1 MKTSTKILLT
11 IFCILSI
18 TAFLLID
25 SFFVAPDRFITRHVT
40 IDNEQIT
47 EQLDNMNIL
56 FFSDLKYG
64 IYMNEERLNKL
75 VDTINASGADVVLF
89 GGDIY
94 GDSVTVDDHSTSLIT
109 KAFSNIQAKYGK
121 FAVYGDIDGASDV
134 MKSTVNAIYDASDF
148 EVIQNTSFQIHK
160 NGSQFI
166 TVVGLDNGID
176 GTKDIDGAYSNVSKD
191 SYVMTLCHT
200 PDTVNEVPKDL
211 TDYFLAGHSLGG
223 QANFIFTSFYEPA
236 CATQYLRG
244 KHLID
249 NTFTLDIT
257 NGTGT
262 VNQDVRLF
270 TPAEVVVYTLKMTQ
284 KKEETLPSSKLDTT
298 TPAPTED
305 TTSQEETTPEETP
318 QEENHE
324 E

>member
-1 MKTSTKILLT
+1 M
-11 IFCILSI
+11 LSI

-25 SFFVAPDRFITRHVT
+25 SFFVAPARFITRHVT
-40 IDNEQIT
+40 IDNEQIP

-270 TPAEVVVYTLKMTQ
+270 TPAEVVVYTLK
-284 KKEETLPSSKLDTT
+284 
-298 TPAPTED
+298 
-305 TTSQEETTPEETP
+305 
-318 QEENHE
+318 
-324 E
+324 

>member
-1 MKTSTKILLT
+1 M
-11 IFCILSI
+11 LSI

-25 SFFVAPDRFITRHVT
+25 SFFVAPARFITRHVT
-40 IDNEQIT
+40 IDNEQIP

-257 NGTGT
+257 NGAGT

>member
-40 IDNEQIT
+40 IDNEQIP

-176 GTKDIDGAYSNVSKD
+176 GTKDIDGAYSNVFKD

>member
-1 MKTSTKILLT
+1 M
-11 IFCILSI
+11 LSI

-25 SFFVAPDRFITRHVT
+25 SFFVAPARFITRHVT
-40 IDNEQIT
+40 IDNEQIP

-298 TPAPTED
+298 TPSPTED

>member
-1 MKTSTKILLT
+1 M
-11 IFCILSI
+11 LSI

-40 IDNEQIT
+40 IDNEQIP

-298 TPAPTED
+298 TPSPTED

>member
-1 MKTSTKILLT
+1 M
-11 IFCILSI
+11 LSI

-40 IDNEQIT
+40 IDDEQIP

-94 GDSVTVDDHSTSLIT
+94 GDSVTVDDHSTSIIT

-257 NGTGT
+257 NGAGT

-298 TPAPTED
+298 TPSPTED
-305 TTSQEETTPEETP
+305 TTSQEETTPEKTP

>member
-1 MKTSTKILLT
+1 M
-11 IFCILSI
+11 LSI

-25 SFFVAPDRFITRHVT
+25 SFFVAPARFITRHVT
-40 IDNEQIT
+40 IDNEQIP

-298 TPAPTED
+298 TPSPTED
-305 TTSQEETTPEETP
+305 TTSQEETTPEKTP

>member
-1 MKTSTKILLT
+1 
-11 IFCILSI
+11 
-18 TAFLLID
+18 
-25 SFFVAPDRFITRHVT
+25 
-40 IDNEQIT
+40 
-47 EQLDNMNIL
+47 
-56 FFSDLKYG
+56 
-64 IYMNEERLNKL
+64 
-75 VDTINASGADVVLF
+75 
-89 GGDIY
+89 
-94 GDSVTVDDHSTSLIT
+94 
-109 KAFSNIQAKYGK
+109 
-121 FAVYGDIDGASDV
+121 
-134 MKSTVNAIYDASDF
+134 
-148 EVIQNTSFQIHK
+148 
-160 NGSQFI
+160 
-166 TVVGLDNGID
+166 
-176 GTKDIDGAYSNVSKD
+176 
-191 SYVMTLCHT
+191 MTLCHT

-270 TPAEVVVYTLKMTQ
+270 TPAEIVVYTLKMTQ

-318 QEENHE
+318 QEENHGE
-324 E
+324 

>member
-1 MKTSTKILLT
+1 M
-11 IFCILSI
+11 
-18 TAFLLID
+18 
-25 SFFVAPDRFITRHVT
+25 APDRFITRHVT
-40 IDNEQIT
+40 IDNEQIP

>member
-1 MKTSTKILLT
+1 M
-11 IFCILSI
+11 LSI

-40 IDNEQIT
+40 IDNEQIP

-109 KAFSNIQAKYGK
+109 KAVSNIQAKYGK

>member
-1 MKTSTKILLT
+1 M
-11 IFCILSI
+11 LSI

-25 SFFVAPDRFITRHVT
+25 SFFVAPARFITRHVT
-40 IDNEQIT
+40 IDNEQIP

>member
-1 MKTSTKILLT
+1 M
-11 IFCILSI
+11 LSI

-40 IDNEQIT
+40 IDNEQIP

-166 TVVGLDNGID
+166 PVVGLDNGID

>member
-1 MKTSTKILLT
+1 M
-11 IFCILSI
+11 LSI

-25 SFFVAPDRFITRHVT
+25 SFFVAPARFITRHVT
-40 IDNEQIT
+40 IDNEQIP

-284 KKEETLPSSKLDTT
+284 KKEETLPSSKLDT
-298 TPAPTED
+298 D
-305 TTSQEETTPEETP
+305 RKSVV
-318 QEENHE
+318 
-324 E
+324 

>member
-1 MKTSTKILLT
+1 M
-11 IFCILSI
+11 LSI

-40 IDNEQIT
+40 IDNEQIP

-236 CATQYLRG
+236 YATQYLRG

-298 TPAPTED
+298 TPSPTED

-318 QEENHE
+318 QKENHE

>member
-1 MKTSTKILLT
+1 M
-11 IFCILSI
+11 LSI

-40 IDNEQIT
+40 IDNEQIP

-134 MKSTVNAIYDASDF
+134 MKSTINAIYDASDF

>member
-1 MKTSTKILLT
+1 M
-11 IFCILSI
+11 LSI

-25 SFFVAPDRFITRHVT
+25 SFFVALDRFITRHVT
-40 IDNEQIT
+40 IDNEQIP

>member
-1 MKTSTKILLT
+1 M
-11 IFCILSI
+11 LSI

-40 IDNEQIT
+40 IDDEQIP

-257 NGTGT
+257 NGAGT

-298 TPAPTED
+298 TPSPTED
-305 TTSQEETTPEETP
+305 TTSQEETTPEKTP

>member
-1 MKTSTKILLT
+1 M
-11 IFCILSI
+11 LSI

-25 SFFVAPDRFITRHVT
+25 SFFVAPARFITRHVT
-40 IDNEQIT
+40 IDNEQIP

-223 QANFIFTSFYEPA
+223 QANFIFTSFYEPDY
-236 CATQYLRG
+236 ATQYLRG

>member
-1 MKTSTKILLT
+1 
-11 IFCILSI
+11 
-18 TAFLLID
+18 
-25 SFFVAPDRFITRHVT
+25 
-40 IDNEQIT
+40 
-47 EQLDNMNIL
+47 MNIL

>member
-1 MKTSTKILLT
+1 M
-11 IFCILSI
+11 LSI

-40 IDNEQIT
+40 IDNEQIP

-236 CATQYLRG
+236 YATQYLRG

-284 KKEETLPSSKLDTT
+284 KK
-298 TPAPTED
+298 
-305 TTSQEETTPEETP
+305 
-318 QEENHE
+318 
-324 E
+324 

>member
-1 MKTSTKILLT
+1 M
-11 IFCILSI
+11 LSI

-25 SFFVAPDRFITRHVT
+25 SFFVAPARFITRHVT
-40 IDNEQIT
+40 IDDEQIP

-257 NGTGT
+257 NGAGT

>member
-1 MKTSTKILLT
+1 M
-11 IFCILSI
+11 LSI

-40 IDNEQIT
+40 IDDEQIP

-211 TDYFLAGHSLGG
+211 TDYFLAGHSLCG

-236 CATQYLRG
+236 YATQYLRG

>member
-1 MKTSTKILLT
+1 
-11 IFCILSI
+11 
-18 TAFLLID
+18 
-25 SFFVAPDRFITRHVT
+25 
-40 IDNEQIT
+40 
-47 EQLDNMNIL
+47 
-56 FFSDLKYG
+56 
-64 IYMNEERLNKL
+64 
-75 VDTINASGADVVLF
+75 
-89 GGDIY
+89 
-94 GDSVTVDDHSTSLIT
+94 
-109 KAFSNIQAKYGK
+109 
-121 FAVYGDIDGASDV
+121 
-134 MKSTVNAIYDASDF
+134 
-148 EVIQNTSFQIHK
+148 
-160 NGSQFI
+160 
-166 TVVGLDNGID
+166 
-176 GTKDIDGAYSNVSKD
+176 
-191 SYVMTLCHT
+191 MTLCHT

-236 CATQYLRG
+236 YATQYLRG

-298 TPAPTED
+298 TPSPTED

>member
-1 MKTSTKILLT
+1 M
-11 IFCILSI
+11 LSI

-40 IDNEQIT
+40 IDNEQIP

-284 KKEETLPSSKLDTT
+284 KKRRDTPFFKAGYNNT
-298 TPAPTED
+298 CSNRRYYIPGR
-305 TTSQEETTPEETP
+305 
-318 QEENHE
+318 NHT
-324 E
+324 

>member
-1 MKTSTKILLT
+1 M
-11 IFCILSI
+11 LSI

-40 IDNEQIT
+40 IDDEQIP

>member
-1 MKTSTKILLT
+1 M
-11 IFCILSI
+11 LSI

-25 SFFVAPDRFITRHVT
+25 SFFVAPARFITRHVT
-40 IDNEQIT
+40 IDNEQIP

-94 GDSVTVDDHSTSLIT
+94 GDSVTVDDHSTSLIA

>member
-1 MKTSTKILLT
+1 M
-11 IFCILSI
+11 LSI

-40 IDNEQIT
+40 IDDEQIP

-94 GDSVTVDDHSTSLIT
+94 GDSVTVDDHSTSIIT

-257 NGTGT
+257 NGAGT

-305 TTSQEETTPEETP
+305 TTSQEETTPEKTP

>member
-1 MKTSTKILLT
+1 M
-11 IFCILSI
+11 LSI

-40 IDNEQIT
+40 IDNEQIP
-47 EQLDNMNIL
+47 EKLDNMNIL

-318 QEENHE
+318 QEENHDE
-324 E
+324 

>member
-1 MKTSTKILLT
+1 M
-11 IFCILSI
+11 LSI

-40 IDNEQIT
+40 IDDEQIP

-211 TDYFLAGHSLGG
+211 TDYFLAGHSLGA

-236 CATQYLRG
+236 YATQYLRG

-298 TPAPTED
+298 TPSPTED

>member
-1 MKTSTKILLT
+1 M
-11 IFCILSI
+11 LSI

-40 IDNEQIT
+40 IDDEQIP

-223 QANFIFTSFYEPA
+223 QANFIFISFYEP
-236 CATQYLRG
+236 CL
-244 KHLID
+244 L
-249 NTFTLDIT
+249 
-257 NGTGT
+257 
-262 VNQDVRLF
+262 
-270 TPAEVVVYTLKMTQ
+270 YTSDAAD
-284 KKEETLPSSKLDTT
+284 E
-298 TPAPTED
+298 
-305 TTSQEETTPEETP
+305 
-318 QEENHE
+318 
-324 E
+324 

>member
-1 MKTSTKILLT
+1 M
-11 IFCILSI
+11 LSI

-40 IDNEQIT
+40 IDDEQIP

-94 GDSVTVDDHSTSLIT
+94 GDSVTVDDHSTSIIT

-298 TPAPTED
+298 TPSPTED

>member
-1 MKTSTKILLT
+1 M
-11 IFCILSI
+11 LSI

-40 IDNEQIT
+40 IDNEQIP

-298 TPAPTED
+298 TPSPTED
-305 TTSQEETTPEETP
+305 TTSQEETTPEKTP

>member
-1 MKTSTKILLT
+1 
-11 IFCILSI
+11 
-18 TAFLLID
+18 
-25 SFFVAPDRFITRHVT
+25 
-40 IDNEQIT
+40 
-47 EQLDNMNIL
+47 
-56 FFSDLKYG
+56 
-64 IYMNEERLNKL
+64 
-75 VDTINASGADVVLF
+75 
-89 GGDIY
+89 
-94 GDSVTVDDHSTSLIT
+94 
-109 KAFSNIQAKYGK
+109 
-121 FAVYGDIDGASDV
+121 
-134 MKSTVNAIYDASDF
+134 
-148 EVIQNTSFQIHK
+148 
-160 NGSQFI
+160 
-166 TVVGLDNGID
+166 
-176 GTKDIDGAYSNVSKD
+176 
-191 SYVMTLCHT
+191 MTLCHT

-236 CATQYLRG
+236 YATQYLRG

-270 TPAEVVVYTLKMTQ
+270 APAEVVVYTLKMTQ

-298 TPAPTED
+298 TPAPTD
-305 TTSQEETTPEETP
+305 NTTSQEETTPEETP

>member
-1 MKTSTKILLT
+1 M
-11 IFCILSI
+11 LSI
-18 TAFLLID
+18 TAFFLID

-40 IDNEQIT
+40 IDNEQIP

>member
-1 MKTSTKILLT
+1 M
-11 IFCILSI
+11 LSI

-40 IDNEQIT
+40 IDNEQIP

>member
-1 MKTSTKILLT
+1 M
-11 IFCILSI
+11 LSI

-25 SFFVAPDRFITRHVT
+25 SFFVAPARFITRHVT
-40 IDNEQIT
+40 IDNEQIP

-298 TPAPTED
+298 TSAPTED

>member
-1 MKTSTKILLT
+1 M
-11 IFCILSI
+11 LSI

-25 SFFVAPDRFITRHVT
+25 SFFVAPARFITRHVT
-40 IDNEQIT
+40 IDDEQIP

>member
-1 MKTSTKILLT
+1 M
-11 IFCILSI
+11 LSI

-25 SFFVAPDRFITRHVT
+25 SFFVAPARFITRHVT
-40 IDNEQIT
+40 IDNEQIP

-75 VDTINASGADVVLF
+75 VDTLNASGADVVLF

-298 TPAPTED
+298 TPSPTED